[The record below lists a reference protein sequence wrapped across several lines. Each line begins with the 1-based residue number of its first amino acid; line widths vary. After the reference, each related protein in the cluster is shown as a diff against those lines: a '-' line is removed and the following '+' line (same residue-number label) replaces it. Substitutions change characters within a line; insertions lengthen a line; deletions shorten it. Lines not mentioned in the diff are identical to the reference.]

1 MTRRPPRVA
10 RLPLSDALR
19 WSVGLSLLLTVLL
32 FAVLSVRMAAGADPA
47 LGPKIV
53 RQRSATQSRSQSE
66 PSTTQVQPAQTATTA
81 PTQTVA
87 PVVTAPPVA
96 PQALAPVQTSSS

>member
-1 MTRRPPRVA
+1 
-10 RLPLSDALR
+10 
-19 WSVGLSLLLTVLL
+19 
-32 FAVLSVRMAAGADPA
+32 VLSVRMAAGADPA

-53 RQRSATQSRSQSE
+53 RQRAATQAQT
-66 PSTTQVQPAQTATTA
+66 STTQVQPAQTTTVPTQTTTV

-87 PVVTAPPVA
+87 PAVTAPPVA